1 MKTDA
6 VRWPVIAVA
15 LLILLSIA
23 ACEEEAK
30 VRPTIAD
37 AVPEEF
43 PDQES
48 WNSTVVFSDSGRV
61 RAILRAG
68 HIRMYEDRKETLL
81 DSGIVVDFFGRDGE
95 HSSVLTAERGKV
107 NDENKDLE
115 AYDNVVFRSDSGT
128 VVETEYM
135 YWENLNRIVRGD
147 RFVTITSPTERLQG
161 YGFTADQDLK
171 NYTVFGTVSGEA
183 SIED

>member
-1 MKTDA
+1 MTADS
-6 VRWPVIAVA
+6 VRWNVPVLM
-15 LLILLSIA
+15 LLILLMIA
-23 ACEEEAK
+23 ACKEEAK
-30 VRPTIAD
+30 VKPTVAD
-37 AVPEEF
+37 TVPEEL

-61 RAILRAG
+61 RAILYAG
-68 HIRMYEDRKETLL
+68 HIRMYEDRQETML

-95 HSSVLTAERGKV
+95 HTSVLTAERGKV

-161 YGFTADQDLK
+161 YGFKADQDLK
-171 NYTVFGTVSGEA
+171 NYTVYGKVSGEA

>member
-1 MKTDA
+1 MPGDSF
-6 VRWPVIAVA
+6 RWFAAILV
-15 LLILLSIA
+15 LLTLLTIA
-23 ACEEEAK
+23 ACEEDAK
-30 VRPTIAD
+30 VKPTVAD
-37 AVPEEF
+37 TVPEEL

-95 HSSVLTAERGKV
+95 HTSVLTAERGKV

-135 YWENLNRIVRGD
+135 YWENLNRVVRGD

-161 YGFTADQDLK
+161 YGFTADQGLE
-171 NYTVFGTVSGEA
+171 NYTVFGKVSGEA